1 MKISVFDLG
10 VGALALV
17 SFIPSANAAVALVGA
32 PAPVI
37 GLGGAALIGIGYRA
51 LKRRLGR

>member
-17 SFIPSANAAVALVGA
+17 SFIPAANAAVALVGA